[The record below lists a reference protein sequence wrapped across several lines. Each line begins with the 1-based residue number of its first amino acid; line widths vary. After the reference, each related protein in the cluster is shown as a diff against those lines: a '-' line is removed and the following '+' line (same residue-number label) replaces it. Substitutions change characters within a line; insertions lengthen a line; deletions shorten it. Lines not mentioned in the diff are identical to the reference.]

1 MTCIDKILNFLFPKE
16 PLYVITTI
24 FNPSKTRLNLYK
36 KFKEHILKKNVKL
49 FTIVATNDENLR
61 IERTSSR
68 EFIFYVQT
76 DCHIWL
82 KENLL
87 NYGITKLTNA
97 YPDWEYVALIDADIE
112 FINPNWD
119 RDTITALLTY
129 KAVQM
134 FSHITQLNKD
144 YQPLNSF
151 ALSYMEGRSRELHKK
166 PCPDDKKYS
175 WCGAPGGAW
184 AYTRDCMDAIY
195 PLLDIGIVGSGD
207 LHMVTAL
214 LNEASTSF
222 MPDYTEEYKNYI
234 LNWQKKVQPYIKCN
248 VGHVKGLIL
257 HYWHGSLKNRNYET
271 RWKLLGKHKFNPMK
285 DLTMD
290 KNGLY
295 SITPT
300 KPYLIKDIKDYFKSR
315 KEDE

>member
-1 MTCIDKILNFLFPKE
+1 MHCIDKILNFLFPKE

-24 FNPSKTRLNLYK
+24 FNSSKTRLKLYK

-49 FTIVATNDENLR
+49 ITIVGTNDPNLI
-61 IERTSSR
+61 IERTSHK
-68 EFIFYVQT
+68 EQIFYVYT
-76 DCHIWL
+76 DGCLWL

-87 NYGITKLTNA
+87 NYGLTKLNNA
-97 YPDWEYVALIDADIE
+97 FPNWKYVAMIDADIE
-112 FINPNWD
+112 FINPFWD
-119 RDTITALLTY
+119 KDTINALQDY

-144 YQPLNSF
+144 YQPLHSF
-151 ALSYMEGRSRELHKK
+151 GLSFMEGRNQELHKK
-166 PCPDDKKYS
+166 PCTTDKKYNH
-175 WCGAPGGAW
+175 CGAPGGAW
-184 AYTRDCMDAIY
+184 AYTRECIDSIF
-195 PLLDIGIVGSGD
+195 PILDIGIIGSGD
-207 LHMVTAL
+207 FHLATAL
-214 LNEASTSF
+214 INEVETSF
-222 MPDYTEEYKNYI
+222 MPDYTGEYKNYI
-234 LNWQKKVQPYIKCN
+234 LNWQRKIQPYIKCN
-248 VGHVKGLIL
+248 VGYVKGLIL

-285 DLTMD
+285 DLIMD